1 MRLSQTLNKPID
13 IRISAP
19 FAVRRLENGK
29 LLKGDG
35 QVREA
40 WDLRKRR
47 RSSPANLC
55 LPLSL
60 HS

>member
-1 MRLSQTLNKPID
+1 MRLSQTLNKPVD
-13 IRISAP
+13 IRTSAL
-19 FAVRRLENGK
+19 FVVGTLANGK

-47 RSSPANLC
+47 RSSPENLC
-55 LPLSL
+55 SPLSL
-60 HS
+60 QS